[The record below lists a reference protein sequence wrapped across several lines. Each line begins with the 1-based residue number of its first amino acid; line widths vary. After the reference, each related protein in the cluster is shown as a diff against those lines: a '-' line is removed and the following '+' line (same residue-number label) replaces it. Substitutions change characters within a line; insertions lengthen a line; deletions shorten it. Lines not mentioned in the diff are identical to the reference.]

1 MKIFW
6 RALQVIF
13 SLLIILIAVL
23 LFNTFINT
31 DSQEID
37 KVNLPNPPA
46 INTQT
51 AAQHLIE
58 AIRIKTVSLDA
69 GYLSSRGRQP
79 WHDLHEW
86 LQKTYPKSHEAMTRE
101 IVPGTLTLLYTWQGS
116 DTSLAPILI
125 MAHQDVVPV
134 NKGTEKD
141 WKAPPFEGKVIDG
154 YIYGRGA
161 IDDKGSLVA
170 WMEATEALAN
180 NSFKPKRTVIFLFGH
195 DEEIGGK
202 GAEAGIKLLKSRGVK
217 PEMALDEGSII
228 IEKFPLTNKKAALIG
243 VAEKSYLTVVLTATA
258 KGGHSSMPRRNSAA
272 VNISRAILALDQNQ
286 IPASFSESPIS
297 DMIAAAR
304 SDMPFVNRVLF
315 SNLWLTE
322 GLIQSQMSKSPSANA
337 LIRTTT
343 APTMLK
349 GSAKENVLAQ
359 RAQAVINFRIHP
371 KDTEQSVI
379 AHIKKVT
386 AHIPGLAVKVRARGI
401 EGEAR
406 PPLSPLNTRGYKVL
420 ASVGSAASGNSIS
433 VPMLVLGATDARY
446 ATAITDNVY
455 RFLPIILN
463 TEDIGSFHGTNE
475 RISIQNMERMIKAYA
490 RIILAMDE
498 K

>member
-1 MKIFW
+1 MLI
-6 RALQVIF
+6 
-13 SLLIILIAVL
+13 LLVAVL

-31 DSQEID
+31 DIQEPQ
-37 KVNLPNPPA
+37 KVNLPEPPKFS
-46 INTQT
+46 IQS
-51 AAQHLIE
+51 AAQHLSE
-58 AIRIKTVSLDA
+58 AIRIKTVSQDA
-69 GYLSSRGRQP
+69 GFLSRQGQQP
-79 WHDLHEW
+79 WHDLHTW
-86 LQKTYPKSHEAMTRE
+86 LQNSYLRVHEEMTRE
-101 IVPGTLTLLYTWQGS
+101 IVPGTLTLLYTWKGS

-134 NKGTEKD
+134 NKGTEKE
-141 WKAPPFEGKVIDG
+141 WKAPPFEGKTVDG

-170 WMEATEALAN
+170 WMEAAEALL
-180 NSFKPKRTVIFLFGH
+180 NSNFKPKRTVIFLFGH
-195 DEEIGGK
+195 DEEIGGR
-202 GAEAGIKLLKSRGVK
+202 GVQAGIKLLKSRGIK

-228 IEKFPLTNKKAALIG
+228 IDKFPLTNKKAALIG

-304 SDMPFVNRVLF
+304 SDMPFINRVLF

-359 RAQAVINFRIHP
+359 RAQVIINFRIHP
-371 KDTEQSVI
+371 KDTEESVL
-379 AHIKKVT
+379 AHIRKVT
-386 AHIPGLAVKVRARGI
+386 AHIPGLAVKVRARGL
-401 EGEAR
+401 EGETR
-406 PPLSPLNTRGYKVL
+406 PPLSPLDTKGYKVL
-420 ASVGSAASGNSIS
+420 ASVGSAASGDSIS

-475 RISIQNMERMIKAYA
+475 RISIKNVERMIKAYA
-490 RIILAMDE
+490 QIILAMDE